1 MTKSELRKYIKGMLR
16 EFFPLMIAIG
26 LQMLLSF
33 VVNLVD
39 NFMLGTYNE
48 TAMSGAALVNQ
59 VQFMLSQV
67 VGGIGGG
74 ISVLCSQYWGK
85 GETSPIR
92 KIISVGVKISFAAG
106 IIFFVATKFWPY
118 QVMSLF
124 TSDAAILEAAVEYLD
139 IMSWTYLI
147 FSISATLIYSLQ
159 SVQTAF
165 IGSIMSASTI
175 VINGCLNYIFIFG
188 NFGAPELG
196 IRGAA
201 IATITSRIVEL
212 IIILTYLFFIDK
224 KIHMKPK
231 NLISL
236 DFSYVKDFFK
246 VALPVML
253 SGAIW
258 GLTQSVQTAILGHI
272 SAETIAANSV
282 ATVVFQVFLP
292 FGFACAQSSSV
303 IIGKTVGTGRLDL
316 VKPFS
321 KTLQLIFLAIG
332 LFTGALMFSLKDVI
346 VGLYALSPASHE
358 LTIQFL
364 TVLSVSCIGSCYEY
378 PCQCGIVAGG
388 GDTKYAPIIDNI
400 MEWLWVI
407 PSAAISAFVFHWP
420 PVVTFMFLKSDQII
434 KCIPNAIKTN
444 RYKFIKNWTR

>member
-1 MTKSELRKYIKGMLR
+1 MTRTEINKNIRAMLK
-16 EFFPLMIAIG
+16 EFFPLVIAIG

-39 NFMLGTYNE
+39 NFMLGTYSE

-59 VQFMLSQV
+59 VQFMLSQLV
-67 VGGIGGG
+67 AGIGGG

-85 GETSPIR
+85 GETEPIR
-92 KIISVGVKISFAAG
+92 HVISVGVKISFIAG
-106 IIFFVATKFWPY
+106 IIFFIATKFWPY
-118 QVMSLF
+118 QVISLF
-124 TSDAAILEAAVEYLD
+124 TNDAAILEAAVDYLD

-147 FSISATLIYSLQ
+147 FSISSTLIFSLQ

-175 VINGCLNYIFIFG
+175 LINGCLNYIFIYG
-188 NFGAPELG
+188 NLGAPELG

-212 IIILTYLFFIDK
+212 IIILTYIFFIDK

-231 NLISL
+231 HLLAL
-236 DFSYVKDFFK
+236 DFSYIKDFFK
-246 VALPVML
+246 VSLPVML
-253 SGAIW
+253 SGALW
-258 GLTQSVQTAILGHI
+258 GITQSVQTAILGHI

-292 FGFACAQSSSV
+292 FGFACAQATSV
-303 IIGKTVGTGRLDL
+303 IIGKTVGSGRLDL

-321 KTLQLIFLAIG
+321 KTFQMIFLAIG
-332 LFTGALMFSLKDVI
+332 LVTGALIFILKEVI
-346 VGLYALSPASHE
+346 VGFYVLSPESHN

-364 TVLSVSCIGSCYEY
+364 TILSVSCIGSCYEY

-400 MEWLWVI
+400 MEWCWVI
-407 PSAAISAFVFHWP
+407 PTSAISAFVFHWP
-420 PVVTFMFLKSDQII
+420 PVVTFMFLKSDQIL